1 MDNEKLVID
10 MLTEMNKTMLEM
22 KREMNQRFDAVELEQ
37 KELKLEMRLG
47 FSEVQKSLGGIRQQ
61 FNWKA
66 FESNTVAGQGFCLE
80 IV

>member
-22 KREMNQRFDAVELEQ
+22 KREMNQRFDSVELEQ
-37 KELKLEMRLG
+37 KEMKFEMRLG

-61 FNWKA
+61 F
-66 FESNTVAGQGFCLE
+66 E
-80 IV
+80 